1 MISGSKK
8 LLHHG
13 TAQQVCFLGGDID
26 NDYDDGNDDDNGD
39 NDVSGDDDNDDVDG
53 DDDKDDDVGGDD
65 DDNDDVRGDDE
76 DDAQQVCFPEE
87 IGFAG
92 GGNLGESWISAEKWF
107 PIPSS
112 NLPEVFNN
120 CSKNI
125 YSYVH
130 QDVSCVLWVQYIIPP
145 NPDFFPLPK

>member
-1 MISGSKK
+1 MISESKK

-13 TAQQVCFLGGDID
+13 TAQQVCFLGNDID
-26 NDYDDGNDDDNGD
+26 NDCDDDDNCD
-39 NDVSGDDDNDDVDG
+39 YDVS
-53 DDDKDDDVGGDD
+53 GDD
-65 DDNDDVRGDDE
+65 DDNDDAGGDDE
-76 DDAQQVCFPEE
+76 NNDDVSDDDDDAQQVCFPEE

-120 CSKNI
+120 VSQCICSSI
-125 YSYVH
+125 
-130 QDVSCVLWVQYIIPP
+130 CVMCSFDPVYHST
-145 NPDFFPLPK
+145 KS

>member
-39 NDVSGDDDNDDVDG
+39 NDVDGDDAVNDDSDNDD
-53 DDDKDDDVGGDD
+53 DDDDDVGGDD
-65 DDNDDVRGDDE
+65 

-107 PIPSS
+107 PIPGS

-120 CSKNI
+120 CSQNI
-125 YSYVH
+125 YIHMFINMCHMLFGSSISFH
-130 QDVSCVLWVQYIIPP
+130 PILDLI
-145 NPDFFPLPK
+145 FPK